1 MANVPVPANR
11 LEAATSR
18 LEDLAVAHTN
28 DFREV
33 QAAQRS
39 SATPSL
45 PLSKEATP
53 QFNTGVFSPESRN
66 SVASEPII
74 EEEKKSPVITD
85 YEKLIK
91 DQVEPWISKSEK
103 IGSFVG
109 EQVHSLPLRLA
120 TYCSRPP
127 RSVICF
133 RRSWVFFRS
142 FRKRRSLLLPRYPG
156 NPRPL
161 NLTQQGPTRAIDS
174 YATGLR
180 CRHFHS

>member
-1 MANVPVPANR
+1 MPVNEAVAYVHVAANR

-18 LEDLAVAHTN
+18 LEDLAVAHTT

-45 PLSKEATP
+45 PVSKEATP
-53 QFNTGVFSPESRN
+53 QFNTSVFSPETPS
-66 SVASEPII
+66 SVTSETIV
-74 EEEKKSPVITD
+74 EEEKRSPVIAD

-103 IGSFVG
+103 IGSVVS
-109 EQVHSLPLRLA
+109 EQVQSLCLRLG
-120 TYCSRPP
+120 THRFRPP

-133 RRSWVFFRS
+133 RCSWVFFKS
-142 FRKRRSLLLPRYPG
+142 SRKRRSLLLLRYPDKQ
-156 NPRPL
+156 NR
-161 NLTQQGPTRAIDS
+161 
-174 YATGLR
+174 
-180 CRHFHS
+180 